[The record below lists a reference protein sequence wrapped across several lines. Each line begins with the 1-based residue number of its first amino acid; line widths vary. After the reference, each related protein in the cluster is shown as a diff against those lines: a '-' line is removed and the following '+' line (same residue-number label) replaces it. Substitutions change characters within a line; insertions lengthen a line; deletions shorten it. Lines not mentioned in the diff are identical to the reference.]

1 MKSAGVDLN
10 TTEKTGEDRR
20 KTEGKTEGTTG
31 GKQEGNRRK
40 TSEVQSGEVRFQC
53 DLFCTSSQV
62 HVCVC
67 HYSALKVGCYIA
79 KLNALE

>member
-1 MKSAGVDLN
+1 MGASRKVKSAGVDLN
-10 TTEKTGEDRR
+10 TTE
-20 KTEGKTEGTTG
+20 TTDERPG
-31 GKQEGNRRK
+31 GKQEENRRK

>member
-1 MKSAGVDLN
+1 MDLN

-31 GKQEGNRRK
+31 GKQEENRRK